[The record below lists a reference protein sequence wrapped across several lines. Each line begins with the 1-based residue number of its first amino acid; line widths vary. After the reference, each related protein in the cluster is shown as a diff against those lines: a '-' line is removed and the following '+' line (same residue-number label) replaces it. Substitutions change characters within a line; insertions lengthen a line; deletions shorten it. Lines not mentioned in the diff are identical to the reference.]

1 MLAHR
6 RTPTRVAR
14 NPRGRAGGCAPSS
27 ETAAAGGAAATKP
40 GSLSGRGPTYVAR
53 RATFRSNRAPTHA
66 NPRRSRQALSARGSA
81 RHRRRQK
88 SRLYQ
93 AEGWVLSPQAPEKGF
108 QPCLRSTLHEPSA
121 PRRSRSQTTRPP
133 RRAPRRRDRRLP
145 PRPCA
150 PPPIGAPSPRPT
162 APRSP
167 PPFAALRPA
176 SESGHPHLAPRRRDR
191 RPLSGS
197 CVARRGGRGRR
208 RGREA
213 RAARRA
219 TSTSC
224 GRAADPSRSRRGSL
238 RALRGAAGGRWRP
251 FVRASR

>member
-88 SRLYQ
+88 SRLGFVAPGAGEGFPALPTLDAAR
-93 AEGWVLSPQAPEKGF
+93 AERPTALALADHAAAPTCSTAPRSPP
-108 QPCLRSTLHEPSA
+108 PSA
-121 PRRSRSQTTRPP
+121 ALRPASDRGTLASP
-133 RRAPRRRDRRLP
+133 HGAAIAASLRGPAPRLR
-145 PRPCA
+145 
-150 PPPIGAPSPRPT
+150 IGAPSPRPT

-167 PPFAALRPA
+167 PAQRELRR
-176 SESGHPHLAPRRRDR
+176 STRRTRTTPRPR
-191 RPLSGS
+191 ST
-197 CVARRGGRGRR
+197 GGAKSNVD
-208 RGREA
+208 E
-213 RAARRA
+213 
-219 TSTSC
+219 
-224 GRAADPSRSRRGSL
+224 L
-238 RALRGAAGGRWRP
+238 RKGG
-251 FVRASR
+251 